1 MPLLTEY
8 YTVRET
14 YLGTFRSSDNRLP
27 NRMKL
32 TLDFLQ
38 SLSIEKF
45 LDIGRPDESFA
56 GLVMKTLKKV
66 EVFGADISAKATRL
80 SLDRGVKAV
89 CADLSWLNLPI

>member
-8 YTVRET
+8 QAVREA
-14 YLGTFRSSDNRLP
+14 YLETLRSSDNRLP

-45 LDIGRPDESFA
+45 LDIGCGDGSFA
-56 GLVMKTLKKV
+56 GLVMKTLKRV
-66 EVFGADISAKATRL
+66 EVFDADISAKATRL

-89 CADLSWLNLPI
+89 CADLS